1 MGWSRTREEREEGE
15 GRAAIFCPASRH
27 TPAQRQGGQGA
38 DEGLERLGEGEGAFP
53 SKGTP
58 EMSEVL
64 PVQSPLIAGATPL
77 LPPGEAR
84 VRD

>member
-1 MGWSRTREEREEGE
+1 MQRYFVPHRGTRRHRGRAGRVRTR
-15 GRAAIFCPASRH
+15 ASNGWVKVK
-27 TPAQRQGGQGA
+27 GGH
-38 DEGLERLGEGEGAFP
+38 FP